1 MNSARRT
8 CNTRRS
14 PTRGQENNF
23 LPAFSD
29 EGLGYMCAY
38 MYIYIYTH
46 IRMCVL
52 HTDTSG
58 SEAPMRGA
66 LLSEEDSTMIKTG
79 WIVPVFASRLVVAPR
94 PGAYP
99 EIGAGFR
106 ETVCWL
112 PLAHPRD
119 PGNSPFISLPLLCLH
134 RTPRRRRSFTRADYT
149 GRLQRCRRL
158 SWTAA
163 ATRTRTRPGTKRQR
177 PTGGTRT
184 RPRDTTRPD
193 NSIDNSVIV
202 DVQVSSR
209 SLDNRQWDVWSVLLL

>member
-23 LPAFSD
+23 LPAFSPTKVSAI
-29 EGLGYMCAY
+29 CAR
-38 MYIYIYTH
+38 IYIYTPT
-46 IRMCVL
+46 RMRVL

-66 LLSEEDSTMIKTG
+66 LLSEADSTMIKTG

-99 EIGAGFR
+99 EIGTGFR
-106 ETVCWL
+106 ETVCRL
-112 PLAHPRD
+112 PLAPPRD

-149 GRLQRCRRL
+149 GRLQRCRRS

-184 RPRDTTRPD
+184 RPPRHHP
-193 NSIDNSVIV
+193 
-202 DVQVSSR
+202 SR
-209 SLDNRQWDVWSVLLL
+209 